1 MFCTLKYGATQILD
15 LITSSNQLYAVEMV
29 MDWKKMK
36 FVLTLIITSEYILNQ
51 KRFNP
56 FWFQDYH
63 QRKICSILFKPEK
76 VCFVNTK
83 SSTPRQSLRNLIM
96 RDPIH
101 FVRFMR
107 ILTLLRILFSFLE
120 IWIQEATRTFFIKLY
135 IGPMSEQLG
144 RSRQNLP

>member
-76 VCFVNTK
+76 VCFVNTWCRK
-83 SSTPRQSLRNLIM
+83 QTNRN
-96 RDPIH
+96 
-101 FVRFMR
+101 
-107 ILTLLRILFSFLE
+107 
-120 IWIQEATRTFFIKLY
+120 
-135 IGPMSEQLG
+135 
-144 RSRQNLP
+144 